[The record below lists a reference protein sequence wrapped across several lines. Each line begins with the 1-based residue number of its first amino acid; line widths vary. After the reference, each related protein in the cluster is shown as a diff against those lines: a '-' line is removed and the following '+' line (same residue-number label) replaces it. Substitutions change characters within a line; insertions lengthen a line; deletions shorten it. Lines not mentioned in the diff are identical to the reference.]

1 MKLWANVRPGRI
13 RIHIH
18 THHIHI
24 QMHIVLCFEY
34 TYCTLFPVLLVHKC
48 RVTWNSRKTNPGT
61 WTSWTQS
68 RWWLFQVQGPSVCRP
83 SPTQNQRPRCRTSL
97 HWRNFQ
103 VLQPVGLEL
112 PWRLPRHLPKIW
124 HPVTIPPPWLWELWQ
139 CTRELFVTR
148 ALAAQSCLWWSLWD
162 LSMSLK
168 CIALLVWKRLM
179 LAVISHPTG
188 LFAEQGTK
196 NMSRTHTC
204 MPHCSNHWQFSGF
217 LPSRR
222 AQANAF
228 AFTTFW
234 LDPCHGRPRCGLHHW
249 GRFGKTS

>member
-24 QMHIVLCFEY
+24 QIHIVLCFEY
-34 TYCTLFPVLLVHKC
+34 TYCTLFPIVLVHKC

-61 WTSWTQS
+61 WMSWTQS

-83 SPTQNQRPRCRTSL
+83 NPKQNRRPRCRTSL

-112 PWRLPRHLPKIW
+112 PWRLPKHLPKIW
-124 HPVTIPPPWLWELWQ
+124 HPVTIPPPWPWELWQ

-168 CIALLVWKRLM
+168 CIALLVWKHL
-179 LAVISHPTG
+179 S
-188 LFAEQGTK
+188 
-196 NMSRTHTC
+196 C
-204 MPHCSNHWQFSGF
+204 MVCFPFVE
-217 LPSRR
+217 
-222 AQANAF
+222 
-228 AFTTFW
+228 
-234 LDPCHGRPRCGLHHW
+234 
-249 GRFGKTS
+249 